1 MDAQATEVFLRFFTA
16 LKDPRRH
23 NRRHLLADILTI
35 AILAVLCNSDNW
47 VQVVLWSRVNEQF
60 LRTILALPSGL
71 PAVDTYR
78 RVFQRIDPEAFEKC
92 FMDWTRAVAPT
103 LPEQVAIDGKAMR
116 RSFRQAWDKQGM
128 MHLVSAWAVDHELL
142 LGQLATDSKSNEI
155 TAIPRLL
162 DLLNLKGALVTIDAI
177 GCQTGI
183 AAKIVE
189 KQADFLL
196 AVKDNQPKLAAK
208 VQAVMRDVA
217 LDLSAGR
224 PVSCDYDEQTNGG
237 HGRIETRR
245 VWVSDEVVGLGPELL
260 AQWPQV
266 KSLVMVESRRQ
277 DLKDPNA
284 AVSVETRLY
293 ISSVSGCDA
302 KRLGQAARGHWG
314 VENQLHW
321 RLDVSFGE
329 DDSRLR
335 VGHGAENFS
344 RVRRVVLNKLKADP
358 SKESVAVK
366 RYHCSI
372 DREYLLRILRS

>member
-1 MDAQATEVFLRFFTA
+1 MDVQATEVFLRFFTT

-23 NRRHLLADILTI
+23 NRRHLLGDILTI
-35 AILAVLCNSDNW
+35 TILAVLCNSDNW
-47 VQVVLWSRVNEQF
+47 VQVVLWSRVNQEF
-60 LRTILALPSGL
+60 LQSFLALPNGL
-71 PAVDTYR
+71 PSVDTYR
-78 RVFQRIDPEAFEKC
+78 RLFQRIDPQAFETC
-92 FMDWTRAVAPT
+92 FMDWTRAVAGA
-103 LPEQVAIDGKAMR
+103 LPEQVAVDGKALR
-116 RSFRQAWDKQGM
+116 RSFTRAWEKQGM
-128 MHLVSAWAVDHELL
+128 IHLVSAWAVDHQLL

-162 DLLNLKGALVTIDAI
+162 DLLNLKGALVTIDAA
-177 GCQTGI
+177 GCQTAI

-189 KQADFLL
+189 KEADFLL
-196 AVKDNQPKLAAK
+196 AVKDNQPTLAAK
-208 VQAVMRDVA
+208 VEAVMRDVV
-217 LDLSAGR
+217 LDLSKGR
-224 PVSCDYDEQTNGG
+224 PASCAYDEQTNGG

-245 VWVSDEVVGLGPELL
+245 VWASDEVAGLGPELL

-277 DLKDPNA
+277 DLSDPSGK
-284 AVSVETRLY
+284 VSVETRLY

-302 KRLGQAARGHWG
+302 RRLGQAARGHWG

-344 RVRRVVLNKLKADP
+344 RVRRIVLNKLKADP
-358 SKESVAVK
+358 SSKSVAAK
-366 RYHCSI
+366 RYQCSI
-372 DREYLLRILRS
+372 DRPYLLQILRD